1 MKTLREN
8 GDRGRQLLVSA
19 VGAMAKVDWTA
30 DVKELQVYTYSKVL
44 EGALVDYALKISVYR
59 MW

>member
-19 VGAMAKVDWTA
+19 VGAMAKEDWTA
-30 DVKELQVYTYSKVL
+30 DVKELQVHTQKCLRVHWW
-44 EGALVDYALKISVYR
+44 I
-59 MW
+59 MH